1 MPQIP
6 AERQGAVVNRWIQRV
21 PASDPPGEDNGSRRR
36 PRAGWFAPLILQTYP
51 ADRASL
57 DSCVPTV
64 SRDISSDGV
73 GVFAQ
78 RRLPLRTR
86 VLVSRRGESA
96 GVTGRVAHCTPNN
109 QGWYLGIAFD
119 PPDQVAAPVP
129 CAFAATTTGHHDWE

>member
-21 PASDPPGEDNGSRRR
+21 PASDQPAKESGKRRR
-36 PRAGWFAPLILQTYP
+36 PRAGWFVPLTVHTHP
-51 ADRASL
+51 TDRAPL
-57 DSCVPTV
+57 DSCVPAV
-64 SRDISSDGV
+64 SRNVTLDGV

-86 VLVSRRGESA
+86 VLVSCRGESS

-109 QGWYLGIAFD
+109 HGWYLGIALD
-119 PPDQVAAPVP
+119 PPDEAAVPVP
-129 CAFAATTTGHHDWE
+129 